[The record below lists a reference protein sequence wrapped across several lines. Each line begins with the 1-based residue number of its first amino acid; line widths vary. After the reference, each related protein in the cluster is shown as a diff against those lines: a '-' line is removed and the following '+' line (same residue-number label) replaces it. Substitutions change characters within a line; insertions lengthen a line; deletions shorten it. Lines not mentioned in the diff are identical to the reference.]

1 MPYTHLRTVQFR
13 DTDAAGVVYFA
24 NVLAMCH
31 EAYEASLAADGFN
44 LTDFFSGKPVAVP
57 IVHASVDFMQPMR
70 CGDRLQ
76 ILLTVAIQ
84 SDYRFQIDYSI
95 APEGL
100 SEPVL
105 SRAKTIHVCID
116 PTHRAKTAIP
126 AALRNWAMQQSPL
139 D

>member
-1 MPYTHLRTVQFR
+1 MPYLRTVQFR

-31 EAYEASLAADGFN
+31 EAYEASLATAGID
-44 LTDFFSGKPVAVP
+44 LKDFFSGKSIAVP

-70 CGDRLQ
+70 CGDRLH
-76 ILLTVAIQ
+76 ISLSVTVQ
-84 SDYRFQIDYSI
+84 SDSRFQIEYSI
-95 APEGL
+95 CPEGL

-116 PTHRAKTAIP
+116 PVHRAKLLISP
-126 AALRNWAMQQSPL
+126 ALRAWAIQHSSEPQ
-139 D
+139 